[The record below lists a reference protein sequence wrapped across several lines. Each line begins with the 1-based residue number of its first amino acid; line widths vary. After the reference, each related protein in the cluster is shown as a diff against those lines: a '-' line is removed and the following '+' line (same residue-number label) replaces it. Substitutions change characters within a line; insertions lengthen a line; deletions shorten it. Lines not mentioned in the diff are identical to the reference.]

1 MLIDLYF
8 SNYKF
13 GIGMFFVYWGG
24 EDKWVWD
31 KKILILGVL

>member
-13 GIGMFFVYWGG
+13 GIGMFYDFK
-24 EDKWVWD
+24 DF
-31 KKILILGVL
+31 LPSLFLN